1 LAIPLF
7 AHQYGVTCQ
16 KCHTVI
22 PHLNDF
28 GAHFLA
34 SGDRIPGVQPGPAFP
49 LSAKANLLG
58 STENQGSG
66 VNGAGLPK
74 DIVDEVELFTAGA
87 IGTRASYFVEQY
99 VVDGGEHGLLRDAW
113 VNDRLNPWDAKIPL
127 YAQFGMYT
135 LPQPIDPET
144 FRESYQDYAPLVQ
157 QVGNNPFDFF
167 TPKFG
172 LHFTAGDVLRGF
184 AVQLFT
190 GPGHD
195 RQSGLETTGED
206 FMENVSYA
214 AGPVTFT
221 YLNYTGERPDIGDL
235 LDRFVRR
242 GYAVVFNSKRW
253 EWDNYLQ
260 TGFDSS
266 YNGIGYASSGGMTQ
280 LRYTWAPRWFTLA
293 RYEGTNDPNNGF
305 QRDMVVLLGY
315 GPSHNS
321 RVTLEDVIE
330 HQPFT
335 AVPFSLHAT
344 NTINLQFTIGY

>member
-1 LAIPLF
+1 NLIGLLLAIPLF

-34 SGDRIPGVQPGPAFP
+34 SGDRIPGVQPGPAMP
-49 LSAKANLLG
+49 LSSKANLLG
-58 STENQGSG
+58 SNENQGAG
-66 VNGAGLPK
+66 IDGAGLPK

-87 IGTRASYFVEQY
+87 LGTRGSYFIEQY

-113 VNDRLNPWDAKIPL
+113 VNDRINPWVAKIPL

-135 LPQPIDPET
+135 LPLPVDPET
-144 FRESYQDYAPLVQ
+144 FRESYQDYAVYVQ

-172 LHFTAGDVLRGF
+172 LHLTAGDTLHGL

-206 FMENVSYA
+206 FMENVSDA
-214 AGPVTFT
+214 VGPVTFT
-221 YLNYTGERPDIGDL
+221 YYSYTGERPDVADL

-242 GYAVVFNSKRW
+242 GYGVVFNQGRW
-253 EWDNYLQ
+253 EFDNVLQ
-260 TGFDSS
+260 TGYDSS
-266 YNGIGYASSGGMTQ
+266 YNGVGYASSGGFSQ
-280 LRYTWAPRWFTLA
+280 LRYTWAPRWFALA
-293 RYEGTNDPNNGF
+293 RYDGTDDPNNGF
-305 QRDMVVLLGY
+305 QRDTVLLLGY

-321 RVTLEDVIE
+321 RVTLEDVVE
-330 HQPFT
+330 
-335 AVPFSLHAT
+335 HAT